1 MHVLITAAGK
11 FVGKNPQLSQSNF
24 LLSLLFFFFLNNI
37 SCCSNNLGVVGVE
50 GAPKSRGD
58 SKEIKAT
65 FGSAK
70 SLLNNVIK

>member
-24 LLSLLFFFFLNNI
+24 LLSLLFFKKNNI

-50 GAPKSRGD
+50 GAPKSKGE

-65 FGSAK
+65 FGSAE

>member
-1 MHVLITAAGK
+1 M
-11 FVGKNPQLSQSNF
+11 N
-24 LLSLLFFFFLNNI
+24 LLEKIHNCLNQIFFSLCFFFFLNNI

-50 GAPKSRGD
+50 GAPKSKGE
-58 SKEIKAT
+58 SKKITAT